1 MTSSDLSNESRPDVA
16 AEPAWRLSR
25 VAVGAA
31 GVLALAGVLSG
42 VAVYRAGLPPQEQ
55 VPGTSAWLPHL
66 GLTAVGAGW
75 LLALV
80 VQRRRGA
87 RLLLAPLGR
96 RATARLA
103 ATFRSGG
110 FGPTAMLRRLGSG
123 LLVVVLGYCCWRAG
137 LQVTGGLDPGF
148 TANAWGGPSYLGAM
162 FCHYVD
168 CAWLI
173 GVSAALLNLLLVRPR
188 HGSL

>member
-1 MTSSDLSNESRPDVA
+1 MTTTDFST
-16 AEPAWRLSR
+16 EPAWRLSR
-25 VAVGAA
+25 VAAGTAGA
-31 GVLALAGVLSG
+31 LALAGVLSG
-42 VAVYRAGLPPQEQ
+42 LLVYLARSPDRGP

-66 GLTAVGAGW
+66 VLAAVGALW
-75 LLALV
+75 LLV
-80 VQRRRGA
+80 VVIRHRRGA

-103 ATFRSGG
+103 ATFRTGG

-123 LLVVVLGYCCWRAG
+123 LLVVVMAYGCWRTG
-137 LQVTGGLDPGF
+137 LQVTGGLDPNF

-168 CAWLI
+168 GAWFF

-188 HGSL
+188 RLV